1 MRFRRPLGGVCRTRK
16 RFEFHRAFWE
26 PGSIL
31 MLLSLA
37 ALMSLFMK
45 LCRGTASHEGAV
57 ISSAS

>member
-1 MRFRRPLGGVCRTRK
+1 
-16 RFEFHRAFWE
+16 
-26 PGSIL
+26 